1 MPAPLSAGRPRTRL
15 FVPDALQ
22 QGAAIAG
29 SGDLARR
36 LGTVLRLG
44 TGDAVLLFNGRDGE
58 WRAEIAE
65 LSRNRVMLACRE
77 RTRMPE
83 SASDL
88 WLLFAPLKG
97 GRSDYVI
104 EKATELGAARI
115 VPVQT
120 RRSDVPKVNAA
131 RLQANAEEAAEQCD
145 RLSVPEIAEMA
156 TLEKALSNWPASR
169 ALLLCAEHG
178 TAQPIAQAAKE
189 LAGRPLAL
197 LVGPE
202 GGFDP
207 AELDGLAKL
216 PFVRRVGLGP
226 RVLRA
231 DTAAFAALS
240 VLQAV
245 AGDWTEGDTD
255 RRPPFRD

>member
-1 MPAPLSAGRPRTRL
+1 MSVDLPRTRL
-15 FVPDALQ
+15 FVDDALQ
-22 QGAAIAG
+22 DRAAIAG
-29 SGDLARR
+29 DGDLARR
-36 LGTVLRLG
+36 LGAVLRLAP
-44 TGDAVLLFNGRDGE
+44 GDAVRLFNGRDGE

-65 LSRNRVMLACRE
+65 LSRNRVMLTCRE
-77 RTRMPE
+77 RIRGPE
-83 SASDL
+83 PGTDL

-97 GRSDYVI
+97 GRSEYVI
-104 EKATELGAARI
+104 EKATELGASRI

-131 RLQANAEEAAEQCD
+131 RFQANAVEAAEQCD

-156 TLEKALSNWPASR
+156 TLEKALANWPASR

-189 LAGRPLAL
+189 LAGRTLAL

-245 AGDWTEGDTD
+245 AGDWTEGTAD
-255 RRPPFRD
+255 RRPPFRE

>member
-1 MPAPLSAGRPRTRL
+1 MSVDLPRTRL
-15 FVPDALQ
+15 FVDDALQ
-22 QGAAIAG
+22 DGATIAG
-29 SGDLARR
+29 DGDLARR
-36 LGTVLRLG
+36 LGAVLRL
-44 TGDAVLLFNGRDGE
+44 TPGDAVRLFNGRDGE

-77 RTRMPE
+77 RIRGQEPGT
-83 SASDL
+83 DL

-97 GRSDYVI
+97 GRSEYVI
-104 EKATELGAARI
+104 EKATELGASRI

-131 RLQANAEEAAEQCD
+131 RLQANAAEAAEQCD
-145 RLSVPEIAEMA
+145 RLSVPEIAEMV
-156 TLEKALSNWPASR
+156 TLEKAVSNWPVSR

-178 TAQPIAQAAKE
+178 TAQPIARAAMD

-216 PFVRRVGLGP
+216 PFVRQVGLGP

-245 AGDWTEGDTD
+245 AGDWTEGAID

>member
-1 MPAPLSAGRPRTRL
+1 MTLNLDRPRTRL
-15 FVPDALQ
+15 FAAEPLQ
-22 QGAAIAG
+22 DGAMIAG
-29 SGDLARR
+29 DADLARR
-36 LGTVLRLG
+36 LGAVLRLAA
-44 TGDAVLLFNGRDGE
+44 GDRVLLFNGRDGE
-58 WRAEIAE
+58 WLAEIAE
-65 LSRNRVMLACRE
+65 LSRNRVTLACRQ
-77 RTRMPE
+77 RVRGPAPGT
-83 SASDL
+83 DL

-97 GRSDYVI
+97 GRTEYVV
-104 EKATELGAARI
+104 EKATELGVTRI

-120 RRSDVPKVNAA
+120 RRSDVPRVNAA
-131 RLQANAEEAAEQCD
+131 RLRANAIEAAEQCD
-145 RLSVPEIAEMA
+145 RLSVPEIADMA
-156 TLEKALSNWPASR
+156 PLDKALSNWPASR

-178 TAQPIAQAAKE
+178 TAEALAPAATQ
-189 LAGRPLAL
+189 LAGQPLAL

-245 AGDWTEGDTD
+245 AGDWTEGKAD

>member
-1 MPAPLSAGRPRTRL
+1 MPIDRPRTRL
-15 FVPDALQ
+15 FVADTLQ
-22 QGAAIAG
+22 DGAMVAG
-29 SGDLARR
+29 DSDLARR
-36 LGTVLRLG
+36 LGAVLRLEP
-44 TGDAVLLFNGRDGE
+44 GDGVLLFNGRDGE
-58 WRAEIAE
+58 WRAEIAD
-65 LSRNRVMLACRE
+65 LSRNRVMLACRQQV
-77 RTRMPE
+77 RAAAPE
-83 SASDL
+83 SDL

-97 GRSDYVI
+97 GRSEYVV
-104 EKATELGAARI
+104 EKATELGVARI
-115 VPVQT
+115 VPVLT

-131 RLQANAEEAAEQCD
+131 RLRANAIEAAEQCD
-145 RLSVPEIAEMA
+145 RLTVPEIDEIAS
-156 TLEKALSNWPASR
+156 LEKVLSKWPSSR

-178 TAQPIAQAAKE
+178 TAEPLAQAAQAV
-189 LAGRPLAL
+189 AGRPLAL

-207 AELDGLAKL
+207 AELDGVAKL

-245 AGDWTEGDTD
+245 AGDWTVGAGD